1 MYVGS
6 KARLGMVR
14 YFVGMPIR
22 RLSIVAFPESRLVST
37 ARCLEHDLMAS
48 GRTTEGAVD
57 ALLKIVRAHIDY
69 DRRHARLP
77 LSSFVPAPRL
87 YWDAFRQGSRHWQF
101 DMAADP
107 QDTLG
112 ATQVDVSLVPQHPA
126 IRPALS
132 VRIA

>member
-1 MYVGS
+1 M
-6 KARLGMVR
+6 RMQ
-14 YFVGMPIR
+14 IR
-22 RLSIVAFPESRLVST
+22 RLSIIAFPESRLVST

-48 GRTTEGAVD
+48 GRTAEGAVD
-57 ALLKIVRAHIDY
+57 SLLKMVRAHIDY
-69 DRRHARLP
+69 DRRHSRLP

-87 YWDAFRQGSRHWQF
+87 YWEAFRQGSRRWQF
-101 DMAADP
+101 DMVADP
-107 QDTLG
+107 QDSLG